1 MPSGNPISARNSL
14 LSTAGSAAALAMLLK
29 SFTRDLFPF
38 QYSDLKHFMLSALQ
52 KFYTHLCAEI
62 TMVIEEAIDLTEN
75 QVYSAAET
83 YLRSKSFPSTRKFKL
98 SKTEKKADYVI
109 TPKTLDEMTDVFEGV
124 RFKWKRVSNDGNHDL
139 HFSRRSGTTKF
150 FELSFHKKHKDKVL
164 NSYLPFI
171 INQANDLKKESRV
184 VKLYKLGDG
193 NFDSS
198 WSSIHLH
205 HPVTFD
211 KLAMDDAQKK
221 MIMDDLDRF
230 VKRKDFYRRV
240 GKAWKRGYLLYGPP
254 GTGKSSLVAAM
265 ANYLNFDIYDLEL
278 TSLRGNSDFRR
289 LLVSTK
295 NQSILVMED
304 MDCSVDFQNPMQ
316 MTYKIAQMTLSGML
330 NFMDGLWS
338 SCGDERII
346 IVTTNNK
353 DRLNPALLRP
363 GRMDVHI
370 HMTYCTPCGFRLLAN
385 NYLMVTDHPAFEE
398 IEKLMEITNVTPA
411 EVAETFMVSEN
422 PDVALDGLARL
433 LNEKH
438 LTAI

>member
-1 MPSGNPISARNSL
+1 MPSENQISARNSF
-14 LSTAGSAAALAMLLK
+14 LSTTGSAVAMAMLLRP
-29 SFTRDLFPF
+29 FTKDLFPF
-38 QYSDLKHFMLSALQ
+38 HIHDLKSFMLSALQ

-62 TMVIEEAIDLTEN
+62 TMVIEEAKDLTEN
-75 QVYSAAET
+75 QVYSSAEI
-83 YLRSKSFPSTRKFKL
+83 YLRSKSLASSKRFKL
-98 SKTEKKADYVI
+98 SKTEKKVEYVI
-109 TPKTLDEMTDVFEGV
+109 SPEELEEMVDVFEGV
-124 RFKWKRVSNDGNHDL
+124 RFKWKRISKDAGYDQHAQ
-139 HFSRRSGTTKF
+139 F
-150 FELSFHKKHKDKVL
+150 FELSFNKKQKDYKVL

-171 INQANDLKKESRV
+171 INQANELKQETRV
-184 VKLYKLGDG
+184 AKLYKLGENG
-193 NFDSS
+193 GGP

-230 VKRKDFYRRV
+230 VKRKEFYRRV

-295 NQSILVMED
+295 NQSILVIED
-304 MDCSVDFQNPMQ
+304 MDCSVDFQKPMK
-316 MTYKIAQMTLSGML
+316 MMPKTVVQMTLSGML

-346 IVTTNNK
+346 IITTNHK

-370 HMTYCTPCGFRLLAN
+370 HMSYCTPCGFRLLAN
-385 NYLMVTDHPAFEE
+385 NYLLVTDHPAFEE

-411 EVAETFMVSEN
+411 EVAETFMVSNN
-422 PDVALDGLARL
+422 PDVALEGLARL
-433 LNEKH
+433 LNEKD
-438 LTAI
+438 LDAI